1 MKKLLLVALLLT
13 LTLLL
18 FGEQYTING
27 NQNEVNVISSGSQ
40 ETVLEMTLGH
50 FNRESVRINGDV
62 YWALNLKKEGF
73 TMETGMPQ
81 LPYISRSLIIPGT
94 ALMNVQILESEYTD
108 VVMPIA
114 PSKGNLTRDI
124 NPDTVPWTFDNFYQ
138 SNGYYPTSLSRLSEP
153 FIIRDYRGITVYMQ
167 PFVYYPSTQTL
178 RIYTRIKLSVNN
190 NGIDNVNVMS
200 SAKSSASAW
209 FENIYKSMFLNYEQT
224 KYPVLDEEGRIL
236 IITNSMFNTTL
247 QPYLN
252 WKRQKGFTVNVVDIT
267 TAGPTATQLKTYIQN
282 QYDLNNN
289 LAFVQI
295 IGDHA
300 QVPSLTSGGGASD
313 PSFALLAGGDNYPDI
328 FVGRFSA
335 QTTTDLETQVTRS
348 IAYERDMQSGN
359 NWLATGMGI
368 ASNQG
373 GGSQGDL
380 GESDQ
385 VHIENIRTD
394 LMTYGYT
401 TVDQVYEALGA
412 TQAMISNGVNAGRGM
427 INYCGHG
434 SNTSWGTTG
443 FSNTQVNQLTND
455 NKLPFIVSVAC
466 VNGNFTNIT
475 CFAEAWTRAIDSV
488 TGNPRGALVFY
499 GSSINQSWD
508 PPMRAQDEIV
518 DLMVANQKNTIGGLF
533 FNGSSKMIEVY
544 GADGSNMYK
553 TWHIFG
559 DASLQ
564 VRTAEP
570 QPMTAQYNDI
580 LFMGLDTFAVQ
591 TNPGARVTLSYNSE
605 VYGTAIADAS
615 GNANITLSI
624 VPAEPMVLTITI
636 TAFDR
641 ITHIGTV
648 QVVPNQGPYVQVD
661 NQIITDGNNNLAE
674 PGETIYFDLALIN
687 SGNALANNIV
697 ATISSNDPFIS
708 IADNMNSFGDI
719 PADSIVTSTNG
730 FAINIAN
737 NAPDQHIA
745 IIHVVITLDG
755 IVEWEYNVNI
765 ILNAPAFTVDS
776 VIINDNSGNS
786 NGRIDAGETF
796 MLTIPVTNSGHSPAS
811 DVLFSL
817 LITNNVNYILTPVMN
832 NVALLAVGETVQ
844 VMFEITFSSQVPVGT
859 QAQFILMGVSG
870 QYSINYSFSS
880 YISLVMES
888 FDSGDMTGFPWTF
901 AGGDWTLD
909 YSIYYSSTASAKS
922 AAITNSQST
931 SMYVQM
937 DIPANGTISFWKK
950 VSSEANYDFL
960 KFYING
966 TLKNSWS
973 GEVNWG
979 QESYPV
985 LAGNNVFKWEYI
997 KDYVQSAGSDC
1008 AWIDDINFPS
1018 TGGTVG
1024 TPEIS
1029 FNETS
1034 IDFGSHLDGDFTP
1047 YLFTIT
1053 NNGDAT
1059 MIGTLSG
1066 NDIFQVKPA
1075 SEIDYDTTV
1084 NYIIPAG
1091 LTMNFNVMVF
1101 PPSEGTY
1108 NTNLVVTSDD
1118 PLNPVSNINVTA
1130 IVLPVANDDNHTALV
1145 TILKGIYPNPFNPET
1160 TISFSIKQDS
1170 KVSVDIY
1177 NLLGQKVK
1185 TLVSTDLKAGNH
1197 SYKWNGRDDN
1207 GRSVGSGIYFC
1218 RMNTANYSATS
1229 KMVLMK

>member
-1 MKKLLLVALLLT
+1 MKKLLLMALLLT

-27 NQNEVNVISSGSQ
+27 NQNEVNVISSGPQS
-40 ETVLEMTLGH
+40 TILEMTLGH

-62 YWALNLKKEGF
+62 YWALNLKKEGA

-94 ALMNVQILESEYTD
+94 ALMNAQILESEYTD

-124 NPDTVPWTFDNFYQ
+124 NPDTVPWTFNSFYQ

-153 FIIRDYRGITVYMQ
+153 FIVRDYRGITVYMQ
-167 PFVYYPSTQTL
+167 PFVYYPATQTL

-190 NGIDNVNVMS
+190 NGIDNVNVLTA
-200 SAKSSASAW
+200 AKSSSSAW
-209 FENIYKSMFLNYEQT
+209 FENIYKGLFLNYEQT

-236 IITNSMFNTTL
+236 IITNSMFNAAL
-247 QPYLN
+247 QPYID
-252 WKRQKGFTVNVVDIT
+252 WKRQKGFIVNVVDISI
-267 TAGPTATQLKTYIQN
+267 AGPTATQLQAYIQN
-282 QYDLNNN
+282 QYNQNNN

-313 PSFALLAGGDNYPDI
+313 PSFALLAGGDTYPDI

-335 QTTTDLETQVTRS
+335 QTTADLETQITRS
-348 IAYERDMQSGN
+348 IAYERDIQSGN
-359 NWLATGMGI
+359 DWLAKGMGI

-373 GGSQGDL
+373 GGSTGDL

-385 VHIENIRTD
+385 THIENIRTD

-401 TVDQVYEALGA
+401 SVDQVYEAQGA

-434 SNTSWGTTG
+434 SDTSWGTTG
-443 FSNTQVNQLTND
+443 FSNTQVNQLTNN

-475 CFAEAWTRAIDSV
+475 CFAEAWTRARDSV

-499 GSSINQSWD
+499 GSSINQSWN

-518 DLMVANQKNTIGGLF
+518 DLMIANQKNTIGGLF

-544 GADGSNMYK
+544 GTDGSNMYK

-564 VRTAEP
+564 VRTSEP
-570 QPMTAQYNDI
+570 QPMTAQYSNI

-591 TNPGARVTLSYNSE
+591 TNPGAWVTLSHNGD

-615 GNANITLSI
+615 GNVNIPLSI
-624 VPAEPMVLTITI
+624 IPTEPMDLTITI
-636 TAFDR
+636 TAFNR
-641 ITHIGTV
+641 ITHISTV
-648 QVVPNQGPYVQVD
+648 QVVPNQGPYVQID
-661 NQIITDGNNNLAE
+661 NQIVTDGNNNQAD
-674 PGETIYFDLALIN
+674 PGETIYFDLALHN
-687 SGNALANNIV
+687 SGNSVANNIV
-697 ATISSNDPFIS
+697 ATISSADLYIS
-708 IADNMNSFGDI
+708 ITDNMDSFGDI
-719 PADSIVTSTNG
+719 PADSLVTSING

-737 NAPDQHIA
+737 NAPDQHVA
-745 IIHVVITLDG
+745 IIHVVITVDG
-755 IVEWEYNVNI
+755 VLGWEYNVNL
-765 ILNAPAFTVDS
+765 ILNAPAFTIDAV
-776 VIINDNSGNS
+776 VIDDNSGNN

-796 MLTIPVTNSGHSPAS
+796 MLTIPVTNSGHTPAT

-817 LITNNVNYILTPVMN
+817 LITNNVNYILTPIVN
-832 NVALLAVGETVQ
+832 NIALLPVGETVQ
-844 VMFEITFSSQVPVGT
+844 IMFEITFSSQVPIGT
-859 QAQFILMGVSG
+859 QAQFIFMGVSG
-870 QYSINYSFSS
+870 QYSVNYSFSS
-880 YISLVMES
+880 YISLLMET
-888 FDSGDMTGFPWTF
+888 FDNGDMTGFPWTF
-901 AGGDWTLD
+901 EGGNWTLD
-909 YSIYYSSTASAKS
+909 NSVYHSSTASAKS
-922 AAITNSQST
+922 AAITHSQST
-931 SMYVQM
+931 SMLVQM
-937 DIPANGTISFWKK
+937 QIPEAGTISFWKK

-966 TLKNSWS
+966 SLKNSWS
-973 GEVNWG
+973 GEVNWS

-985 LAGNNVFKWEYI
+985 LAGNNVFEWEYI
-997 KDYVQSAGSDC
+997 KDYIQSNGSDC
-1008 AWIDDINFPS
+1008 AWVDDINFPS

-1024 TPEIS
+1024 TPQIS
-1029 FNETS
+1029 FSETD

-1053 NNGDAT
+1053 NSGDAS
-1059 MIGTLSG
+1059 MLGTISG
-1066 NDIFQVKPA
+1066 NDIFRIKPV
-1075 SEIDYDTTV
+1075 SEDEYNTTM
-1084 NYIIPAG
+1084 NYVIPAG
-1091 LTMNFNVMVF
+1091 MTININVMIF
-1101 PPSEGTY
+1101 PPSDGTY
-1108 NTNLVVTSDD
+1108 STNLIVTSDD

-1145 TILKGIYPNPFNPET
+1145 TTLKGIYPNPFNPET
-1160 TISFSIKQDS
+1160 TVSFSIKQDS
-1170 KVSVDIY
+1170 KVFLDIY

-1185 TLVSTDLKAGNH
+1185 TLVSTNLKAGNH
-1197 SYKWNGRDDN
+1197 SYKWNGKDDA

-1218 RMNTANYSATS
+1218 RMNTGSYSATS